1 VPQTSVAW
9 GDLGV
14 FTFSDGVSIYGREFQ
29 ILPSGTMFD
38 ARKVLAGVIGFT
50 ASRAAPAQWS
60 VAMGDPLMVYGI
72 RGTDPAELLPYY
84 SELVELFEGLRAGR
98 QAAE

>member
-1 VPQTSVAW
+1 MPQTSVAW
-9 GDLGV
+9 GDLQV
-14 FTFSDGVSIYGREFQ
+14 FTFSDGVSLYGREFQ

-38 ARKVLAGVIGFT
+38 ARKTLAGVIGFT
-50 ASRAAPAQWS
+50 ASQAAPAQWS

-72 RGTDPAELLPYY
+72 RGTDPAQLLPYY

-98 QAAE
+98 HAAE